1 MKRILFIT
9 HDMSR
14 SGAPIVLLHFLR
26 WLRKNQPETI
36 LTLLSLKEG
45 ELKEEFEGEVDNFY
59 LLSEFKKE
67 ELTFLKEVK
76 KKFLKKI
83 GRYSQKSHPKDVF
96 LKKLAFQDFDLVYAN
111 TIVSIPTAIN
121 LKSINE
127 NLMVVAHIHELNSAI
142 KILLP
147 NLGEYLND
155 IDGFISASNLVK
167 NNLVN
172 KYQVPFERI
181 KTIYEFSEVRLFPDF
196 LKNKEYFI
204 VGGAGK
210 GGWRKGTDLF
220 IHVAKYIKS
229 YYPEYKIKFQWIGK
243 NSVWEDV
250 MFRNDLEK
258 ANLEEIVNFLGEI
271 EIPDKKFAD
280 FDVFLMTSRE
290 DPFPLVCIETGMLGK
305 PIIGFKG
312 VTGTEEVLLNHKDNF
327 VSYLNIE
334 QMAKKIVYYYD
345 NRNILK
351 KDSKSFESIF
361 SNYTPAKICPMLYKH
376 LRQI

>member
-1 MKRILFIT
+1 
-9 HDMSR
+9 MSR